1 MKSIF
6 VLLINLLL
14 LSGISMAQKVE
25 IRELEPFSDIVLTGG
40 MDVYMYPSEEEKVEI
55 SLEGDV
61 ELADVVTETDDTEL
75 KIKIK
80 GNLFGDPVVTVKLYY
95 KTCNSLEANG
105 AAKVQLT
112 EELKQNYLELVST
125 SGGYITAEVKVE
137 HLEAKAYQGAQL
149 ELSGTTN
156 KLDAYVN
163 TGGVL
168 SATKLSCDAAN
179 VQMNTGGKAEITV
192 NKKLTGKVN
201 TGANFSYFGMPEET
215 DISTSLGGSIS
226 AWDEKEVK

>member
-1 MKSIF
+1 MKRLF
-6 VLLINLLL
+6 VLLISLLL

-25 IRELEPFSDIVLTGG
+25 IRDLEPFSDIVLTGG
-40 MDVYMYPSEEEKVEI
+40 MNVYMYPADEEKVEI
-55 SLEGDV
+55 SLEGEV
-61 ELADVVTETDDTEL
+61 ELEDVITETDKTEL

-80 GNLFGDPVVTVKLYY
+80 GNLFGEPEVTVKLYY

-112 EELKQNYLELVST
+112 EELKQNHLELAST
-125 SGGYITAEVKVE
+125 SGGFITGKVNVE

-149 ELSGTTN
+149 ELSGTAEQ
-156 KLDAYVN
+156 LDAYVN

-168 SATKLSCDAAN
+168 SATELSCEAAN
-179 VQMNTGGKAEITV
+179 MQMNTGGKAEITV

-215 DISTSLGGSIS
+215 DISTSLGGQIS
-226 AWDEKEVK
+226 AWDEEEK